1 MTGILNP
8 LALLGIPILALLVA
22 IVVLQNRIR
31 MSRRARLG
39 LSSSL
44 SAARVVIVTLIPC
57 ALMITAL
64 LRPYSGST
72 DVTIPASTNDYMFV
86 VDVSR
91 SMFAKDVPPS
101 RIDLTKRKLK
111 DLIDEF
117 AQNGEPHRYGI
128 TLFAG
133 YSYLLCPITD
143 DSAVVKQFISEIS
156 PEMVTSLGSDLESGI
171 KTALS
176 RFEDTNGPNARV
188 LVVSDGEDDML
199 SLERIVE
206 LIESKGI
213 RVDVL
218 GVGTTSG
225 SPIELDDG
233 TFLRSKTGSV
243 VHSKLGEESLKA
255 IAEAGGGI
263 YVHATVDDRDIREL
277 ARAASSLQQ
286 GVAQGHRTVH
296 TYQEFGSWLALA
308 ALVTILFFAAR
319 PETGSLVRII
329 VCVVAC
335 GQSAW
340 ASPLTSTQ
348 ARTAYE
354 LYEAGKYDEAVAA
367 FKIAVDESPGDRAL
381 LQGYASALYKTGKF
395 EDAQKIFSSLASQS
409 TNGKDYFENIYN
421 EGNSLLAM
429 KRFQD
434 AIDAYTKAL
443 DVKPDDERALHN
455 KAIARALLEEQR
467 NKPTPT
473 PTPTPDPNQS
483 PQPSPSPQSS
493 PQQDEQQKQDQQ
505 DQQQQQQ
512 QPQTSTT
519 PSPQPSASAAPSPQG
534 SPSQDAATPSPNPSA
549 EAQPSPEP
557 GSQGSPSPEPEGSPE
572 GATPSPQPQSEDNDR
587 LKENQNEDAEPP
599 PLPNRHLQP
608 KPLIIGA
615 PPSGRLKRGW
625 NPCRNLHYL
634 SEEKGGG
641 VKQGVKHGN
650 EGPKGVHLFTHTG
663 IL

>member
-8 LALLGIPILALLVA
+8 LALLGIPLLALLVA
-22 IVVLQNRIR
+22 IVIAQHRIR
-31 MSRRARLG
+31 VHRRARLG
-39 LSSSL
+39 LSSTI
-44 SAARVVIVTLIPC
+44 SAARVVVTTLVPC
-57 ALMITAL
+57 ALMVVAL

-72 DVTIPASTNDYMFV
+72 EVTIPASTSDYMFV

-101 RIDLTKRKLK
+101 RIDLAKRKLK

-117 AQNGEPHRYGI
+117 AQHGEPRRYGI

-143 DSAVVKQFISEIS
+143 DSAVVKQFIGEIS

-171 KTALS
+171 KTALA
-176 RFEDTNGPNARV
+176 RFEETNSPNARV

-233 TFLRSKTGSV
+233 TFLRNKTGSV
-243 VHSKLGEESLKA
+243 VHSKLGEESLQA
-255 IAEAGGGI
+255 IANAGGGI

-277 ARAASSLQQ
+277 ARAASSLKRGVTQ
-286 GVAQGHRTVH
+286 GNRTIQ

-308 ALVTILFFAAR
+308 ALVAILFFAAR
-319 PETGSLVRII
+319 PQAGSLVRIL
-329 VCVVAC
+329 VCVVAYC
-335 GQSAW
+335 PSAW

-354 LYEAGKYDEAVAA
+354 LYEGGKYEEAVAA
-367 FKIAVDESPGDRAL
+367 FKVAVDETPGDRAL

-395 EDAQKIFSSLASQS
+395 EEAQKIFSSLASQS
-409 TNGKDYFENIYN
+409 TKGKDYFENIYN
-421 EGNSLLAM
+421 EGNSLLAL

-434 AIDAYTKAL
+434 AVDAYTKAL

-455 KAIARALLEEQR
+455 KAIARALLEEQK

-493 PQQDEQQKQDQQ
+493 PEQDEQQKQDQQ
-505 DQQQQQQ
+505 DQQQQQ

-549 EAQPSPEP
+549 NATSSPQ
-557 GSQGSPSPEPEGSPE
+557 QGSPSPEPQGSPD

-587 LKENQNEDAEPP
+587 LKENQNEEAEPP
-599 PLPNRHLQP
+599 PPSQPASPAEALDTRSPSEREAQAWLESLPES
-608 KPLIIGA
+608 PLLIRRER
-615 PPSGRLKRGW
+615 GRGKT
-625 NPCRNLHYL
+625 
-634 SEEKGGG
+634 GG
-641 VKQGVKHGN
+641 Q
-650 EGPKGVHLFTHTG
+650 TW
-663 IL
+663 

>member
-8 LALLGIPILALLVA
+8 LALLGIPLLALLVA
-22 IVVLQNRIR
+22 IVIVQNRIR

-39 LSSSL
+39 LSTPL
-44 SAARVVIVTLIPC
+44 SAARVVVVTLIPC
-57 ALMITAL
+57 ALMVIAL

-72 DVTIPASTNDYMFV
+72 EVTVPASSNDYMFV

-101 RIDLTKRKLK
+101 RIDLAKRKLK

-117 AQNGEPHRYGI
+117 AHQAEPHRYGI

-143 DSAVVKQFISEIS
+143 DSAVVKQFVSEIS

-176 RFEDTNGPNARV
+176 RFEETKNPNARV

-225 SPIELDDG
+225 SPIELEDG
-233 TFLRSKTGSV
+233 SFLRSRTGSV

-263 YVHATVDDRDIREL
+263 YVHATVDDRDIHEL
-277 ARAASSLQQ
+277 ARAASSLQRGVTQ
-286 GVAQGHRTVH
+286 GNRTVH

-308 ALVTILFFAAR
+308 ALVVILLFAAR
-319 PETGSLVRII
+319 PQAGSLVRII

-335 GQSAW
+335 SQSAW

-367 FKIAVDESPGDRAL
+367 FKVAVDETPGDRAL

-395 EDAQKIFSSLASQS
+395 QEAQKIFSSLASQS

-493 PQQDEQQKQDQQ
+493 PQQDDQQKQDQQ
-505 DQQQQQQ
+505 DQQKQQQQ

-519 PSPQPSASAAPSPQG
+519 PSPQPSTSEAPSPQG

-557 GSQGSPSPEPEGSPE
+557 GSEGSPSPEPQGSPE
-572 GATPSPQPQSEDNDR
+572 GATPSPQPQSEEDDR

-599 PLPNRHLQP
+599 PPSQPASPAEALDNRSPSEREAQAWLESLPES
-608 KPLIIGA
+608 PLLIRRER
-615 PPSGRLKRGW
+615 GRGKT
-625 NPCRNLHYL
+625 
-634 SEEKGGG
+634 GG
-641 VKQGVKHGN
+641 Q
-650 EGPKGVHLFTHTG
+650 TW
-663 IL
+663 

>member
-8 LALLGIPILALLVA
+8 LALLGIPLLALLVA
-22 IVVLQNRIR
+22 IVVVQNRIR
-31 MSRRARLG
+31 ISRRARLG
-39 LSSSL
+39 LSSPL
-44 SAARVVIVTLIPC
+44 SAARVVVVTLTPC
-57 ALMITAL
+57 ALMVLAL

-72 DVTIPASTNDYMFV
+72 EVTLPASTNDYMFV

-101 RIDLTKRKLK
+101 RIDLAKRKLK

-117 AQNGEPHRYGI
+117 AQHGEPRRYGI

-143 DSAVVKQFISEIS
+143 DSSVVKQFISEIS

-176 RFEDTNGPNARV
+176 RFEETKSPNARV

-199 SLERIVE
+199 SLERVVE

-225 SPIELDDG
+225 SPIELEDG
-233 TFLRSKTGSV
+233 TFLRSRAGSV

-277 ARAASSLQQ
+277 ARAASSLQR
-286 GVAQGHRTVH
+286 GVAQGNRTVR

-308 ALVTILFFAAR
+308 ALVGILFFAAR
-319 PETGSLVRII
+319 PHVGSLVRIV

-354 LYEAGKYDEAVAA
+354 LYAAGKYDEAVAA
-367 FKIAVDESPGDRAL
+367 FKVAVDQTPEDRAL

-395 EDAQKIFSSLASQS
+395 EEAHRIFSSLASQS
-409 TNGKDYFENIYN
+409 TKGKDYFENIYN

-493 PQQDEQQKQDQQ
+493 PQQDEQQKEDQQ
-505 DQQQQQQ
+505 EQQQ

-534 SPSQDAATPSPNPSA
+534 SPSQEAATPSPNPSA
-549 EAQPSPEP
+549 EAKSSPEP
-557 GSQGSPSPEPEGSPE
+557 GSQGSPSPRPQGSPD
-572 GATPSPQPQSEDNDR
+572 GATPSPQPQSEENDR
-587 LKENQNEDAEPP
+587 LKENQNEEAAPP
-599 PLPNRHLQP
+599 PPSQPASPAEALDTRSPSEREAQAWLESLPES
-608 KPLIIGA
+608 PLLIRKER
-615 PPSGRLKRGW
+615 GRGKT
-625 NPCRNLHYL
+625 
-634 SEEKGGG
+634 GG
-641 VKQGVKHGN
+641 Q
-650 EGPKGVHLFTHTG
+650 TW
-663 IL
+663 